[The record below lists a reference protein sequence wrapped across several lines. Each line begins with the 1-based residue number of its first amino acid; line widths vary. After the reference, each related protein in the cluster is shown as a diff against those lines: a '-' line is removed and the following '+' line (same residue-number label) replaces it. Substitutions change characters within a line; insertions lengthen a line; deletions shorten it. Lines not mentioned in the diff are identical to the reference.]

1 MKSVRNEKFYK
12 FKILLIFSQI
22 EIKYINRRKRVA
34 KIILLANL
42 LISIFGGTKMS
53 TNVFG
58 SFLRENR
65 ERAKVRLN
73 ELAKV
78 LEISSVYLSDIELG
92 RRNPPSDEKLALISE
107 KLQIT
112 FEDLKEKSI
121 QYRKKAEFDVSDSS
135 SEKSQLAL
143 KMARVWKD
151 ISEEDA
157 VKISKF
163 LVDMKEG

>member
-1 MKSVRNEKFYK
+1 
-12 FKILLIFSQI
+12 
-22 EIKYINRRKRVA
+22 
-34 KIILLANL
+34 
-42 LISIFGGTKMS
+42 MS